1 MSVDDNN
8 ILNKTAG
15 QDPSRQPKRS
25 DVFHCSLLAANKQEL
40 RPIDTWTGKP
50 IYPHPKPVN
59 PSETVIEERDSE
71 CEESDQRLLHL
82 TPDLA
87 RQFPD
92 TQSIYNYLS
101 K

>member
-15 QDPSRQPKRS
+15 HDPSRQPRRS
-25 DVFHCSLLAANKQEL
+25 DVFHFSLLDQNKQEL

-50 IYPHPKPVN
+50 IDSHPKLAN
-59 PSETVIEERDSE
+59 PSQIVIEERNNES
-71 CEESDQRLLHL
+71 EESDQRVLHL

-87 RQFPD
+87 RKFPD
-92 TQSIYNYLS
+92 TQSIYDYLS